1 MAQQSPYL
9 PEMSTA
15 REGNKLFSWNY
26 ALRHFDDLGAVR
38 VSLYIFLRDLIPG
51 TLLAICWLAKHP
63 AALSGSPYQ
72 WRLPQLSLIDMAML
86 ACTTFCWQLI
96 AGGRLATGRNLL
108 RKQFFANLAGALCCS
123 AMVYGVVSTNGAHAR
138 PLLLSAAF
146 FAAASVMSTMLLAAA
161 CVVRW
166 AVVTYVVNKRD
177 VVLVGSGPKAQ
188 ILFAELMDST
198 SHRVVGIV
206 DDEFVGTPQMQKLYM
221 GGIDRLREIL
231 KVFPVQLA
239 YSALPMK
246 SMYNEGQRAI
256 TICEQIGVEVRHSAH
271 MFDTRIAEVDAYAS
285 AHGMVTILRMVHQDS
300 TRIFKRALDILFASA
315 LIIMSSPLLAA
326 AAIAIRLTSKGP
338 IFFAQER
345 YGLNRKRFRIF
356 KLRTMVV
363 DAEAQMA
370 NLEAKNEVDGPV
382 FKIRRDPRI
391 TPVGHFLRKSS
402 IDELPQLWN
411 VIKGD
416 MSLVGPR
423 PLAVRDVMRFEH
435 SSHLRRFSV
444 MPGLTCLWQI
454 SGRNNTD
461 FETWVRQDLDY
472 IDRWSL
478 MLDMRI
484 LLGTVPAV
492 LWGRG
497 AM

>member
-1 MAQQSPYL
+1 M
-9 PEMSTA
+9 
-15 REGNKLFSWNY
+15 
-26 ALRHFDDLGAVR
+26 
-38 VSLYIFLRDLIPG
+38 
-51 TLLAICWLAKHP
+51 
-63 AALSGSPYQ
+63 
-72 WRLPQLSLIDMAML
+72 
-86 ACTTFCWQLI
+86 
-96 AGGRLATGRNLL
+96 
-108 RKQFFANLAGALCCS
+108 
-123 AMVYGVVSTNGAHAR
+123 
-138 PLLLSAAF
+138 SAAF
-146 FAAASVMSTMLLAAA
+146 FVAASVMSVMLLAAA

-166 AVVTYVVNKRD
+166 AVVTFVVNKQD

-188 ILFAELMDST
+188 TLFAELMDST

-206 DDEFVGTPQMQKLYM
+206 DDEFIGTLAMKKLYL
-221 GGIDRLREIL
+221 GGIDQLSEIL
-231 KVFPVQLA
+231 KVYPVQLV

-246 SMYNEGQRAI
+246 SMYSEGQRAI

-271 MFDTRIAEVDAYAS
+271 LFDTRIAEVDAYAS
-285 AHGMVTILRMVHQDS
+285 AHGMVAILRMVHQDS
-300 TRIFKRALDILFASA
+300 TRIFKRALDIFCAAVLLLLSA
-315 LIIMSSPLLAA
+315 PLLAG
-326 AAIAIRLTSKGP
+326 AAIAIRATSKGP

-370 NLEAKNEVDGPV
+370 NLEDQNEVDGPV

-391 TPVGHFLRKSS
+391 TRVGHFLRKSS

-423 PLAVRDVMRFEH
+423 PLTVRDVLRIEQ

-444 MPGLTCLWQI
+444 IPGLTCLWQI

-478 MLDMRI
+478 MLDVRI